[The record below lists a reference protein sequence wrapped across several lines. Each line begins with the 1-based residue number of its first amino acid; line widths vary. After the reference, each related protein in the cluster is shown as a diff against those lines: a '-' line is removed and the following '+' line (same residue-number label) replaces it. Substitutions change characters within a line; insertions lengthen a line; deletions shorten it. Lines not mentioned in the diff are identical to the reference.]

1 MGLQNWF
8 SRVLMSTWF
17 REISV
22 IDAEI
27 IPADRGAVIVS
38 WHPGGLFDNMLTRGL
53 LPGEQVKFDGFIND
67 EIELDRIAKEIASGK
82 KVVVFPEGNSHSSPR
97 SKEIQDNA
105 SRIALR
111 SAELCPENP
120 PVIIPVGIHYSLSL
134 IHI

>member
-22 IDAEI
+22 IDIENL
-27 IPADRGAVIVS
+27 PSDRGCIIVS

-53 LPGEQVKFDGFIND
+53 LPGKQVAFDGAIND
-67 EIELDRIAKEIASGK
+67 DEELFSIATEVANGAN
-82 KVVVFPEGNSHSSPR
+82 VVVFPEGESH
-97 SKEIQDNA
+97 D
-105 SRIALR
+105 
-111 SAELCPENP
+111 
-120 PVIIPVGIHYSLSL
+120 LSL